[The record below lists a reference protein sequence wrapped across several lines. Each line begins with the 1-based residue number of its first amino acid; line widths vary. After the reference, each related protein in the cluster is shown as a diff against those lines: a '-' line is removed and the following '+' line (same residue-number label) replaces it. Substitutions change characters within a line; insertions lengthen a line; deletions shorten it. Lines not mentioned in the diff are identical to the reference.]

1 MTNKEASLGSMGI
14 GLGVLALVAFML
26 VPVPAALLSGLL
38 VLNLG
43 GAMLLLVLALTVEDP
58 LQFASFPTTLLLATL
73 MDLALNISAT
83 RLILLNGDAGG
94 VIHAFGALMAG
105 SSPLVGLVI
114 FFILTVVQFVV
125 ITKGAERVAE
135 VAARFTLDA
144 LPGKQM
150 SIDADLSA
158 GLITATE
165 ARARRVGVEQEAD
178 FYGTMDG
185 ASKFSKGNVIASLVI
200 LVINLLGGIVAG
212 LVQGHMTFAGVLQHY
227 TILTIGE
234 GLAAQVPAL
243 LLSTATGIMVT
254 RVAAGA
260 DLGDSIRRQV
270 IARPRALQVVGGVL
284 LLIAVVGF
292 WLDLPPLPFALFG
305 VGAILLS
312 RAAPPA
318 DAASS
323 EPAAA
328 LPREEPVLAS
338 VDLPAVE
345 LRLGLALLPLLD
357 QGPGGGLAKRLP
369 LLRQNLSKDCGL
381 PIPEMK
387 VRDGAE
393 LGNKEYLLLL
403 RGVEAARGELQPGH
417 YLAMGLADG
426 AGENLGGIPA
436 REPTYDLPA
445 RWIPDAARAQA
456 LRLGAT
462 VVDAGSVLATHISET
477 LRQNLHRLI
486 SRREV
491 TQMVD
496 QLRKRSPSLVEEVT
510 PALLSL
516 GEVQR
521 VMSLLLE
528 DGVMLRDLAAFFEAL
543 SLAAR
548 DGKEPERLAEA
559 CRLALARLTLSQI
572 SGMDRVVKA
581 VGLDPKLEE
590 MMENAEKA
598 PPTPER
604 ALKIRTRLQDALR
617 HWLADAPRAVLLTS
631 PKARVALARLCEGLE
646 PKPLILSTREIQA
659 PFKARTMALVGMD

>member
-1 MTNKEASLGSMGI
+1 MAIGI
-14 GLGVLALVAFML
+14 GVLGLVAFML
-26 VPVPAALLSGLL
+26 MPVPGAMLSGLL

-43 GAMLLLVLALTVEDP
+43 LAMLMLVLSLTVEDP
-58 LQFASFPTTLLLATL
+58 LEFASFPTILLLATL
-73 MDLALNISAT
+73 LDLALNISAT
-83 RLILLNGDAGG
+83 RLVLIEGDAGG
-94 VIHAFGALMAG
+94 VVHAFGALMAG
-105 SSPLVGLVI
+105 ASPLVGLVI

-165 ARARRVGVEQEAD
+165 ARARRVAVEQEAD

-185 ASKFSKGNVIASLVI
+185 ASKFSKGNVVASLVI
-200 LVINLLGGIVAG
+200 LLINLLGGIVAG
-212 LVQGHMTFAGVLQHY
+212 VVQGHMSFGQVLQHY

-243 LLSTATGIMVT
+243 LLSTSTGIMVT
-254 RVAAGA
+254 RVAAGS
-260 DLGDSIRRQV
+260 DLGASLKKQLLG
-270 IARPRALQVVGGVL
+270 RPIALQVVGGVL
-284 LLIAVVGF
+284 LLIAFLGI

-305 VGAILLS
+305 VGCMMLARIRQDDEPQTAEAI
-312 RAAPPA
+312 
-318 DAASS
+318 
-323 EPAAA
+323 AAA
-328 LPREEPVLAS
+328 AQPREEAMLAS
-338 VDLPAVE
+338 VDLPAIE

-369 LLRQNLSKDCGL
+369 LIRQNLSKDSGL

-393 LGNKEYLLLL
+393 LGNREYALLV
-403 RGVEAARGELQPGH
+403 RGVECARGELQPGH
-417 YLAMGLADG
+417 YLAMGLPDG
-426 AGENLGGIPA
+426 VAENLQGLPA
-436 REPTYDLPA
+436 REPAYDLPA
-445 RWIPDAARAQA
+445 RWIPDASRAQA

-462 VVDAGSVLATHISET
+462 VVDAGSVLATHISES
-477 LRQNLHRLI
+477 LRQNLHRLV

-496 QLRKRSPSLVEEVT
+496 QLRKRAPSLVEEVT

-521 VMSLLLE
+521 VMSMLLE
-528 DGVMLRDLAAFFEAL
+528 EGVMLRDLAAFFEAL

-559 CRLALARLTLSQI
+559 CRLSLSRLMLAQLS
-572 SGMDRVVKA
+572 GTDRVVKA

-590 MMENAEKA
+590 LMENAEKA

-604 ALKIRTRLQDALR
+604 ALRIRTRLQDALR

-631 PKARVALARLCEGLE
+631 PRARVALARLCEGIE
-646 PKPLILSTREIQA
+646 PRPLVLSTREIQA
-659 PFKARTMALVGMD
+659 PFKARTLALVGAE

>member
-1 MTNKEASLGSMGI
+1 MAES
-14 GLGVLALVAFML
+14 
-26 VPVPAALLSGLL
+26 
-38 VLNLG
+38 
-43 GAMLLLVLALTVEDP
+43 LLLVDDEE
-58 LQFASFPTTLLLATL
+58 
-73 MDLALNISAT
+73 
-83 RLILLNGDAGG
+83 G
-94 VIHAFGALMAG
+94 V
-105 SSPLVGLVI
+105 
-114 FFILTVVQFVV
+114 
-125 ITKGAERVAE
+125 R
-135 VAARFTLDA
+135 
-144 LPGKQM
+144 
-150 SIDADLSA
+150 
-158 GLITATE
+158 
-165 ARARRVGVEQEAD
+165 
-178 FYGTMDG
+178 
-185 ASKFSKGNVIASLVI
+185 
-200 LVINLLGGIVAG
+200 
-212 LVQGHMTFAGVLQHY
+212 
-227 TILTIGE
+227 E
-234 GLAAQVPAL
+234 GLA
-243 LLSTATGIMVT
+243 
-254 RVAAGA
+254 
-260 DLGDSIRRQV
+260 
-270 IARPRALQVVGGVL
+270 
-284 LLIAVVGF
+284 
-292 WLDLPPLPFALFG
+292 
-305 VGAILLS
+305 
-312 RAAPPA
+312 
-318 DAASS
+318 
-323 EPAAA
+323 E
-328 LPREEPVLAS
+328 
-338 VDLPAVE
+338 
-345 LRLGLALLPLLD
+345 
-357 QGPGGGLAKRLP
+357 
-369 LLRQNLSKDCGL
+369 
-381 PIPEMK
+381 
-387 VRDGAE
+387 
-393 LGNKEYLLLL
+393 
-403 RGVEAARGELQPGH
+403 
-417 YLAMGLADG
+417 YLAMQGFDITEAAGEAEAWDLAQARPPQVVVSDMNLGKESGLSLLRKFKQAPPSGVEPFCILMTGYGTLDTAVEALRSGVDDLLTKPFSLQELGLSLDKARRLRPGDG

-646 PKPLILSTREIQA
+646 PKPLILSTRE
-659 PFKARTMALVGMD
+659 